1 MLTLRAQ
8 GNITGECA
16 SLQER
21 AHSLTRT
28 NQTNTSI
35 SRQTPAFPDQS
46 IAPTE
51 ELQPGTKPSW
61 SIYCS
66 PNGEVEKSKSASGGD
81 LNSSSLQCNLNSKLN
96 SSSLKLLKKLKQD
109 RANSQEKLILASP
122 VWLRGESDGV
132 QCNSNTELCP
142 SKLSKPL
149 HCNSDAELHSHGQNP
164 VRNVNPEHLTL
175 NQQFSLSGLCP
186 FGELGHKKLNVLQ
199 EMKPDRVNLNR
210 SQLSGIEEAN
220 IPSGRSFNMC
230 RSANL
235 LSEDHQIQQWKSCM
249 VPPSPNPVLRVMQDV
264 PMSPVQPAKPDL
276 DVMVGSMVAPQASR
290 PGLNVHS
297 DQHSF
302 PPLNRSG
309 FLLSKQS
316 FDRRRSE
323 SVLFPRVNA
332 AEKSAC
338 ASPCRGSDPIPCDVP
353 MSPELKLN
361 SICSESPVWEAEADL
376 DVMMTPENNKTCS
389 VLNVWEA
396 SLKLNCDDVF
406 MSPAP
411 PSAPPTSS
419 GTHLLY
425 NSSCIIT

>member
-16 SLQER
+16 SQQEH
-21 AHSLTRT
+21 AHSLTHT

-35 SRQTPAFPDQS
+35 SRQTPVFPNQS

-51 ELQPGTKPSW
+51 ELRSGTKPSW
-61 SIYCS
+61 SIYRS
-66 PNGEVEKSKSASGGD
+66 PSGEMEKRKSASGGD

-96 SSSLKLLKKLKQD
+96 SSSLKLVKKLKQD
-109 RANSQEKLILASP
+109 RADSQEELILTSLQCNSNFNSP
-122 VWLRGESDGV
+122 IWLRGESDSV
-132 QCNSNTELCP
+132 QCNSNTELRS

-164 VRNVNPEHLTL
+164 VRNVNPGHLKF
-175 NQQFSLSGLCP
+175 NQQFSMSRLCP
-186 FGELGHKKLNVLQ
+186 FGELGHKKLNILQ
-199 EMKPDRVNLNR
+199 EIKPDRVNLNR
-210 SQLSGIEEAN
+210 SQLSDIEEAN
-220 IPSGRSFNMC
+220 IPSERSFTMC

-249 VPPSPNPVLRVMQDV
+249 VPQSPDPVLRAIQDV

-276 DVMVGSMVAPQASR
+276 DVMVGSPPQASR

-302 PPLNRSG
+302 PLLNRSG

-323 SVLFPRVNA
+323 RVLFPRVNA

-338 ASPCRGSDPIPCDVP
+338 ASPCRSSDPIPCDVP

-361 SICSESPVWEAEADL
+361 SFCSETPEWEAEADL
-376 DVMMTPENNKTCS
+376 DVIMTPENNKTCS

-406 MSPAP
+406 MRPAP

-419 GTHLLY
+419 GTHL
-425 NSSCIIT
+425 